1 MTWPKPDIT
10 YWNNKFAAWWH
21 DPIDKV
27 FNIQK
32 HEDWAADYINVF
44 GLQRPND
51 EFWIKADA
59 IAAGFERGQVPS
71 YSTDHNKNGAVDFTD
86 EPLITHP
93 TTEKNNILKIGGKV
107 MNSAN
112 IHDAAVEFLKKHIGT
127 EKGKGDYADHFENN
141 DERFAVARF
150 LYTHFVLRFILAQ
163 NNIGGLG
170 ALWHRL
176 PADSRFPDHSIWQ
189 HNALCSAM
197 YSCIELG
204 GKPEDVGLMVFS
216 ITPVQGFISRA
227 RKMRDFWVGSVL
239 LSWLAFEG
247 LRWVMENL
255 GADHVLY
262 PSLIDQPL
270 VNAYLEK
277 EWAVSGS
284 FKPQIWEEQPNDIA
298 SLPNKF
304 LFLIPFGKAEEIAL
318 EIKKEIAGS
327 WDKLAQMTCAYLA
340 KKKDLQGE
348 EQSHLSA
355 MLNRQTSNFWDYQW
369 AAARLADNADKDELI
384 NLLDEGAFKNQ
395 FSYLQAINTI
405 LKKKGYSENNSSRGI
420 LYSTSHSL
428 VQSALAA
435 QKSRKLVIRN
445 EEPGEKCQMCGEFE
459 VLHARPWLGEK
470 ADDYK
475 RSLSTFWAVMK
486 DEQEHDIDFKEN
498 ERLCAIC
505 MIKRLLP
512 RILKEKDKGSH
523 ILAGVFSKAE
533 TFQSTTEMA
542 LHSYFQR
549 RDPKPDAQKRKAI
562 AQTLHQDEEQVKGEK
577 LKNSDKYYALLMMDG
592 DNMGKLING
601 EAIASTWNSIMHPAI
616 TDRLVNDDFDSLYKD
631 VWQKI
636 YKDNKLNRRLVT
648 PAIHAA
654 ISEALGDFSI
664 YGVAPIIDKHKGRLI
679 YAGGDDVCAFLPANN
694 ALTAA
699 REIKDYYTS
708 TFRFIDV
715 KRKSEAIRNEWMP
728 NAGKLS
734 INLGSGPDI
743 SISAAILIC
752 HHKESLTQMI
762 ERAQQLLKKE
772 AKDKA
777 GRNACVIELRKRHGG
792 SRSFVRKW
800 GDMDTDKKN
809 WNSWDAFENIAKIT
823 AEKNRQ
829 LSHSLLYRIETLR
842 PGIEA
847 IIKHDPNAEVN
858 LTRFI
863 AKQIERSGIKS
874 ENSKIAQWIT
884 HIIWNRE
891 NTQEPF
897 NPEGLLIAG
906 FLSGEVDND

>member
-1 MTWPKPDIT
+1 MTWQKPDT
-10 YWNNKFAAWWH
+10 SYWNNKFAAWWH

-27 FNIQK
+27 FDIK
-32 HEDWAADYINVF
+32 GHEERAAEYLQIF
-44 GLQRPND
+44 GIERPND
-51 EFWIKADA
+51 EFWKTADA

-71 YSTDHNKNGAVDFTD
+71 HSSDYNKNGAVDFAV
-86 EPLITHP
+86 EPAITHP
-93 TTEKNNILKIGGKV
+93 TSGKDSLLRIKSKA
-107 MNSAN
+107 MNADD
-112 IHDAAVEFLKKHIGT
+112 IHAAAVEFLKKHIGA
-127 EKGKGDYADHFENN
+127 EKGKGDYADRFENN

-247 LRWVMENL
+247 QRWVMENL

-284 FKPQIWEEQPNDIA
+284 FKPQIWEGQPNEIA

-304 LFLIPFGKAEEIAL
+304 LFLLPFGKAEEIAG

-327 WDKLAQMTCAYLA
+327 WDKLAQMICAYLVD
-340 KKKDLQGE
+340 KKDLQGG

-355 MLNRQTSNFWDYQW
+355 MFKRQTSNFWDYKW

-384 NLLDEGAFKNQ
+384 KLLDEDAFKNQ
-395 FSYLQAINTI
+395 FSYLQAINPI

-435 QKSRKLVIRN
+435 LKSKKSIVRK

-459 VLHARPWLGEK
+459 VLHSKAWQGEK
-470 ADDYK
+470 ASEYK
-475 RSLSTFWAVMK
+475 ENIKHFWNKFEK
-486 DEQEHDIDFKEN
+486 DNDFNDN
-498 ERLCAIC
+498 ERLCSIC
-505 MIKRLLP
+505 LIKRYAP
-512 RILKEKDKGSH
+512 RVLQKDESH
-523 ILAGVFSKAE
+523 ILSSIFSNADN
-533 TFQSTTEMA
+533 FPSTTKMA
-542 LHSYFQR
+542 LTDYFCRNKIESEDQ
-549 RDPKPDAQKRKAI
+549 QKDI
-562 AQTLHQDEEQVKGEK
+562 ADKLHECKTDELYIKGK
-577 LKNSDKYYALLMMDG
+577 SKIRPSDKYYSLLMMDG

-601 EAIASTWNSIMHPAI
+601 EAIASNWNSIMHPTIAA
-616 TDRLVNDDFDSLYKD
+616 RLVNDDFDSLYKE
-631 VWQKI
+631 VWRKI
-636 YKDNKLNRRLVT
+636 YNDNELNQRLVT
-648 PAIHAA
+648 PAIHSA

-664 YGVAPIIDKHKGRLI
+664 YGVAPIIKKHKGRLI

-708 TFRFIDV
+708 TFHFIDM
-715 KRKSEAIRNEWMP
+715 KRKSAAIRSEWMP
-728 NAGKLS
+728 AAGKLS
-734 INLGSGPDI
+734 VNLGSGSDI

-762 ERAQQLLKKE
+762 ERGQQLLKKE
-772 AKDKA
+772 AKDNA
-777 GRNACVIELRKRHGG
+777 GRNACAIELRKRHGG
-792 SRSFVRKW
+792 TRSFLRKW
-800 GDMDTDKKN
+800 GDKDTDKKN
-809 WNSWDAFENIAKIT
+809 WECWVAFENIIKIT
-823 AEKNRQ
+823 GEKNRQ
-829 LSHSLLYRIETLR
+829 LSHALLYRIETLR

-847 IIKHDPNAEVN
+847 IIEHDPNAEAN
-858 LTRFI
+858 LTKFI
-863 AKQIERSGIKS
+863 TKQIERSGTKS
-874 ENSKIAQWIT
+874 ENSEIAQWIT
-884 HIIWNRE
+884 HIIWDRE
-891 NTQEPF
+891 NKQEPF
-897 NPEGLLIAG
+897 NSEGLLIAG
-906 FLSGEVDND
+906 FLGGEVEND